1 MAGDRRLLQMGVIA
15 GAHGLRGHVTV
26 RSFAGAA
33 ADLTA
38 YGPLRDRRGD
48 TRFALT
54 LVGKTRGL
62 LIARLD
68 GVRDRDAALALK
80 GTELFLR
87 REDLPPPEAEEFY
100 YADLIGLAVE
110 DRSGTP
116 LGKVAAVGSH
126 GAGDLLTVRRPGGG
140 DLLLPFTRAAVPVV
154 DLAGGRLIANP
165 LADVPI
171 LPKSQE
177 RQDD

>member
-1 MAGDRRLLQMGVIA
+1 MGVIA

-26 RSFAGAA
+26 RSFAGTA

-48 TRFALT
+48 RRFALT
-54 LVGKTRGL
+54 LLGKTRDL

-68 GVRDRDAALALK
+68 DLHDRGAALALK
-80 GTELFLR
+80 GTGLFLR

-116 LGKVAAVGSH
+116 LGKVAAVGGH
-126 GAGDLLTVRRPGGG
+126 GAGELLTVRRPGGG
-140 DLLLPFTRAAVPVV
+140 DLLLPFTRAVVPVV
-154 DLAGGRLIANP
+154 DLAGGRLIADP
-165 LADVPI
+165 PAEVPMP
-171 LPKSQE
+171 PKLQE